1 MVATD
6 VAARGID
13 VRDITHVVHYSI
25 PDDAEVYTHRSGRT
39 ARAGKAGVSMVILG
53 PKDMMRLRQ
62 MEKQL
67 KFKFQQGNVPS
78 GSMIA
83 ETKLRHFFEKI
94 ARADP
99 KLDRI
104 GILLQELQPML
115 DGLDRD
121 ALIQKLVWLEFERL
135 FHYYSLQSDSEMQS
149 GVSATSATISN
160 NDRSRRE
167 HAEDLPG
174 IQINLGTRDGFY
186 KASMLQFLLDHSGLQ
201 KADLGKIILGDAWTS
216 IEGEQASLDQLK
228 ASFDGAR
235 FRGRG
240 LKVTTKQAGRGGD
253 KPAYAGPRR
262 GSQGRPPFQRNHN
275 R

>member
-1 MVATD
+1 
-6 VAARGID
+6 
-13 VRDITHVVHYSI
+13 
-25 PDDAEVYTHRSGRT
+25 
-39 ARAGKAGVSMVILG
+39 
-53 PKDMMRLRQ
+53 
-62 MEKQL
+62 
-67 KFKFQQGNVPS
+67 
-78 GSMIA
+78 A
-83 ETKLRHFFEKI
+83 ETKLRHFFDKI
-94 ARADP
+94 AKADP

-104 GILLQELQPML
+104 GSLLQDLQPML

-135 FHYYSLQSDSEMQS
+135 FHYYSLQNDAEMQS
-149 GVSATSATISN
+149 SASSSASPGN
-160 NDRSRRE
+160 NGERARRE
-167 HAEDLPG
+167 YAEDLPG
-174 IQINLGTRDGFY
+174 IQINLGIKDGFY

-228 ASFDGAR
+228 SSFDGAR

-240 LKVTTKQAGRGGD
+240 LKVTAKQAGRGGD